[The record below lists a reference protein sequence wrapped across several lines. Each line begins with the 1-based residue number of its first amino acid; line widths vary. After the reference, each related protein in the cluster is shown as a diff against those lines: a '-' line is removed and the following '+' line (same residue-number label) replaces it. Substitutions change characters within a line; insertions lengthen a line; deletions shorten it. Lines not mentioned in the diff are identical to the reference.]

1 MNAHGQVSLWSG
13 DPKGKG
19 SSWDACL
26 GAGTAWPAL
35 CCPAGCSPN
44 TPAWGP
50 GQGPSPSLGAAD
62 PKSWCEAEL
71 QRDGAVPGSHRHH
84 VPQHHSAAARGP
96 GCQRCISLFHNH
108 YQGLLSGAGA
118 AAGVPGWLR
127 YRERTTIA
135 QGLPPTGTKARPR
148 SQPNLPLPLPT
159 GRGWLKL
166 GSLLLLSSS
175 GHSVSGT
182 SHWILGVQAQV
193 LLATVS

>member
-1 MNAHGQVSLWSG
+1 MVRGPQRERLVLGRMSQGRDCMASPVLSSG
-13 DPKGKG
+13 MLTKHP
-19 SSWDACL
+19 CL
-26 GAGTAWPAL
+26 GTR
-35 CCPAGCSPN
+35 S
-44 TPAWGP
+44 
-50 GQGPSPSLGAAD
+50 GAI
-62 PKSWCEAEL
+62 SI
-71 QRDGAVPGSHRHH
+71 PGSLQTRSPGARLSFRGMELSPGSYWHH
-84 VPQHHSAAARGP
+84 APQHHSVTARVP